1 MGEGEP
7 SIIMLCCEIPSLRA
21 APRLPGYSPAR
32 TSTRPA
38 IPKSSCTALPLHLGR
53 RFASLLAGAHS
64 VSV

>member
-38 IPKSSCTALPLHLGR
+38 IPKSESPRVSR
-53 RFASLLAGAHS
+53 RPFGFRS
-64 VSV
+64 